1 MSKQLL
7 IDYNV
12 TFTSETGA
20 RVLEDIRKFSGYN
33 NPCFVRGEPDT
44 TAFNLGQRNVCLRI
58 LSFLERMKEERQEVA
73 ING

>member
-12 TFTSETGA
+12 TFTSEHGA
-20 RVLEDIRKFSGYN
+20 RVWEDLMKFCGYN
-33 NPCFVRGEPDT
+33 NPCFVRGEPDL
-44 TAFNLGQRNVCLRI
+44 TAFNLGQRNVCLRV
-58 LSFLERMKEERQEVA
+58 LSFLERSKEERQEVA